1 MQKLTQNVW
10 KIGGKMLHYKTF
22 RGKKKN
28 LEDLGLSKEFLDLT
42 PKAWFIK
49 KKKKKDKLDHS
60 KLKLFVLRK
69 RLWRG

>member
-1 MQKLTQNVW
+1 MYERLEVKCYTTKL
-10 KIGGKMLHYKTF
+10 LEE
-22 RGKKKN
+22 KKN

-42 PKAWFIK
+42 PKSLFIN

-69 RLWRG
+69 RL

>member
-1 MQKLTQNVW
+1 
-10 KIGGKMLHYKTF
+10 MLHYKTF

-49 KKKKKDKLDHS
+49 KKKK
-60 KLKLFVLRK
+60 R
-69 RLWRG
+69 